1 MSARSGEW
9 VDMAEF
15 GSGDVPAA
23 DAADLDRIEVFRS
36 TVEVMLE
43 DGVLTREEKRI
54 IIRLAK
60 ALGLRDDEPGRVYA
74 AIQRGEAMEAGEP
87 LSRTQQRE
95 VYGKVVEVALL
106 NASLSRD
113 EFRVLQHLQSLMHI
127 SVDEHNAFLART
139 EEIAR
144 DRLRDPRA
152 IERVMETVRD
162 LSDIVV
168 DGIRRP
174 FNGRER
180 A

>member
-1 MSARSGEW
+1 
-9 VDMAEF
+9 MA
-15 GSGDVPAA
+15 GASSRAVPAVQT
-23 DAADLDRIEVFRS
+23 ADLDRVEVFRS
-36 TVEVMLE
+36 TVEIMLE

-60 ALGLRDDEPGRVYA
+60 ALGLEDGQPA
-74 AIQRGEAMEAGEP
+74 AIYNAILEGSDLPEGEP
-87 LSRTQQRE
+87 LTHSRQRE

-106 NASLSRD
+106 NASISRD
-113 EFRVLQHLQSLMHI
+113 ELRVLQHLQTVMGI
-127 SVDEHNAFLART
+127 TAAEHQTFLART

-180 A
+180 T

>member
-1 MSARSGEW
+1 
-9 VDMAEF
+9 MAVF
-15 GSGDVPAA
+15 GRADVTAGA
-23 DAADLDRIEVFRS
+23 AADLDRIEVFRS

-60 ALGLRDDEPGRVYA
+60 ALGLQDDQPGMVYA
-74 AIQRGEAMEAGEP
+74 AIQRGEALEAGEP
-87 LSRTQQRE
+87 LNHHQQRE

-127 SVDEHNAFLART
+127 SVDEHNRFLART

>member
-1 MSARSGEW
+1 
-9 VDMAEF
+9 
-15 GSGDVPAA
+15 
-23 DAADLDRIEVFRS
+23 
-36 TVEVMLE
+36 
-43 DGVLTREEKRI
+43 
-54 IIRLAK
+54 
-60 ALGLRDDEPGRVYA
+60 
-74 AIQRGEAMEAGEP
+74 
-87 LSRTQQRE
+87 

-127 SVDEHNAFLART
+127 SVDEHNTFLART

-180 A
+180 P